1 MIFETRKSSD
11 WDYRIKKEIKTLD
24 DLLSF
29 LKECGANEIVIGR
42 NTSYPDKSDNEYYI
56 EIYDFWRE

>member
-1 MIFETRKSSD
+1 MVFEIRRSSD
-11 WDYRIKKEIKTLD
+11 WDYRDTKEIKTLD

-29 LKECGANEIVIGR
+29 YKECGSNEIVIGR
-42 NTSYPDKSDNEYYI
+42 TTSYPDIEYFI